1 MRKIFVNIADG
12 TAVKVEDGIIKKI
25 GEETSSFLK
34 GDEIVDC
41 GGNYLYEAFADRH
54 AHLSILALEFSTL
67 NLSMA
72 DSIEKLADM
81 IKNFDGN
88 VVVGRGW
95 DESLWHGEMPDR
107 KFLDSIEPNRPV
119 FLIRVDGHMAVLNTK
134 AWEIYRADGDS
145 SKGYVYEE
153 EVGRIL
159 SKISVDRKNGLRK
172 ALEFAVKEGIV
183 EIHEMGGGVDW
194 FWEIAQQKPK
204 IDIRYYMHR
213 EWDRMDEIPRKVGNI
228 KLEGIKAFADGS
240 IGAKTAAV
248 STGYTDGKMV
258 EVFMKREKIRTL
270 GKFAEDKGLKLAVHA
285 IGDLAI
291 KEAVEG
297 LKDLNGNHR
306 IEHFELVP
314 QEYLENPEILQKITV
329 CMQPNFLRWAFPGGL
344 YEKNIGKFWAERCNP
359 FALLEGKIN
368 LIFGSDSMP
377 LSPRFGLK
385 MLLNP
390 PSNVQKLDINTAMK
404 HYRRCKIAEGNE
416 ASFILV
422 DKPLPE
428 GNIMM
433 TVFKGNIVFQEIV

>member
-1 MRKIFVNIADG
+1 
-12 TAVKVEDGIIKKI
+12 
-25 GEETSSFLK
+25 
-34 GDEIVDC
+34 
-41 GGNYLYEAFADRH
+41 
-54 AHLSILALEFSTL
+54 
-67 NLSMA
+67 
-72 DSIEKLADM
+72 
-81 IKNFDGN
+81 
-88 VVVGRGW
+88 
-95 DESLWHGEMPDR
+95 
-107 KFLDSIEPNRPV
+107 
-119 FLIRVDGHMAVLNTK
+119 
-134 AWEIYRADGDS
+134 
-145 SKGYVYEE
+145 
-153 EVGRIL
+153 
-159 SKISVDRKNGLRK
+159 
-172 ALEFAVKEGIV
+172 
-183 EIHEMGGGVDW
+183 MGGGVDW
-194 FWEIAQQKPK
+194 FMEIAQQKPK

-297 LKDLNGNHR
+297 LKDLNGGHR

-314 QEYLENPEILQKITV
+314 QEYLENPEILQNITV

-344 YEKNIGKFWAERCNP
+344 YERNIGKFWAEKCNP

-404 HYRRCKIAEGNE
+404 HYRRCKLAEGNE
-416 ASFILV
+416 ASFILI

-428 GNIMM
+428 GNVVM
-433 TVFKGNIVFQEIV
+433 TVFRGDIVFENFKT